1 MSPKSRIYNLVMSW
15 RNKPFRELRDIE
27 QSDWQNATS
36 KGELGDLE
44 GAGSVNLS
52 QNPYRGTHYEPIFNL
67 PGSSLKGVLYRPLM
81 NANANSILRHCLEGI
96 DAIHYWQCSN
106 RIIPLI
112 LPINTE
118 SLQTTHF
125 VDALCDL
132 VLNSRLPIGLIN
144 IGLLQKPTESI
155 AVIQGITRLHRLGV
169 LFHWLNF
176 DGDLETVKLIV
187 DFQFEAVHLH
197 SELLR
202 KSESSQIKTLI
213 EQINS
218 FKKWGCKIGLS
229 HVTFVHDNEIAYQLG
244 IDYCYGSL
252 MLTPVSRHQ
261 IINVQDSRIGKAL
274 FSIQTTEKPKPQG
287 DL

>member
-1 MSPKSRIYNLVMSW
+1 MIPKSRFYNLVMSW

-27 QSDWQNATS
+27 RSEWQDGTPKDKIMVSEGITS
-36 KGELGDLE
+36 INPSK
-44 GAGSVNLS
+44 
-52 QNPYRGTHYEPIFNL
+52 NPYRGTHFEPIFNL
-67 PGSSLKGVLYRPLM
+67 PGSTLKGVLYRPLID
-81 NANANSILRHCLEGI
+81 APPIEVLRHCMEGI

-118 SLQTTHF
+118 ILQTSEY
-125 VDALCDL
+125 VDSLCDL
-132 VLNSRLPIGLIN
+132 ILNSRLPIGLVN
-144 IGLLQKPTESI
+144 VGLLQKPSESSTL
-155 AVIQGITRLHRLGV
+155 IQGIARLRRLGV

-176 DGDLETVKLIV
+176 DSDPDIIKLIV
-187 DFQFEAVHLH
+187 DFQFEAVHIH
-197 SELLR
+197 AELLR
-202 KSESSQIKTLI
+202 DNKSLQIEQLI
-213 EQINS
+213 EQINL

-229 HVTFVHDNEIAYQLG
+229 HVTFVHDNEMAYQLG

-261 IINVQDSRIGKAL
+261 IVHVQDSRIGKAL
-274 FSIQTTEKPKPQG
+274 FSIQKSEKLNPQG